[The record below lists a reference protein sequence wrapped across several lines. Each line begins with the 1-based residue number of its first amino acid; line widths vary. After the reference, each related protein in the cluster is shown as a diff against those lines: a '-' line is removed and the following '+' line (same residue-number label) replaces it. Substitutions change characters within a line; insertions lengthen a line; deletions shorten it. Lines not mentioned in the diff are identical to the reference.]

1 MTSIAATEGR
11 KLLDQMPT
19 LSDELCK
26 RILALLWPESIAR
39 VNQIRK
45 RTSLEAKM
53 KQLCED
59 HSKRMDE
66 RWTQNGAEIARLVA
80 DSAVLRA
87 AAPGSAASQPARG
100 ADANVG
106 DKRTSDALGEGDVWD
121 DEIDFTAHDP
131 SVDNLPSPVRQLFI
145 YANTYKSMDVGAR
158 RSPNTDMIEGALRLI
173 DATAAKVGDT
183 VICMTEQQAAG
194 SPDYYRCTI

>member
-1 MTSIAATEGR
+1 M
-11 KLLDQMPT
+11 
-19 LSDELCK
+19 
-26 RILALLWPESIAR
+26 
-39 VNQIRK
+39 
-45 RTSLEAKM
+45 
-53 KQLCED
+53 
-59 HSKRMDE
+59 
-66 RWTQNGAEIARLVA
+66 
-80 DSAVLRA
+80 
-87 AAPGSAASQPARG
+87 
-100 ADANVG
+100 
-106 DKRTSDALGEGDVWD
+106 WD